1 MDGYSFSPGTIAIP
15 VDNTGNFGY
24 TATGSNIFVKAR
36 ATKGKHKLTAYLQL
50 AGAEINALS

>member
-1 MDGYSFSPGTIAIP
+1 MTAIP

-36 ATKGKHKLTAYLQL
+36 ATKGKHKLAAYLQL